1 MDSIWTDLQTDEWA
15 NRQTDG
21 RMDRLQIMSILGNRN
36 RLNRSRTVPE
46 PFLNRNRP
54 DQRFGA
60 VRFSQFGL
68 NRVGPNRNHAGPNRG
83 NTSYSCHKWMITS
96 ASRFLPSSLT
106 FKTS

>member
-68 NRVGPNRNHAGPNRG
+68 NRVGPNRNRAGPNRG
-83 NTSYSCHKWMITS
+83 NTSGTQLKRIGELTG
-96 ASRFLPSSLT
+96 ASPTVCSL
-106 FKTS
+106 SHV